1 MQEVPYALDWSG
13 DASAVRPGV
22 AAPRSHGGSVS
33 LREALAV
40 LGDIEGAREAL
51 ATALEYLRDH
61 GDPRAGGIEA
71 RLGRLGV

>member
-1 MQEVPYALDWSG
+1 MRLTWEGMHPR
-13 DASAVRPGV
+13 SAPGG

-33 LREALAV
+33 LGEALAV

-71 RLGRLGV
+71 RLGRLGG